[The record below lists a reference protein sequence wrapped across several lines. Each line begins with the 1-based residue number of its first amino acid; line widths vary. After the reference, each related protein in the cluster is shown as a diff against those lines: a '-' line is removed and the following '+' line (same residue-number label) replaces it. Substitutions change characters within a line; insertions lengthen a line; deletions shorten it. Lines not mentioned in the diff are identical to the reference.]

1 VDGDIRFRELENLDK
16 GDLYDLADGLLSCD
30 REAIDRCFEFILAE
44 TRGVWHGRARA
55 MMCRR
60 LKHCEIAPERR
71 QRLVDC
77 IMNRLVSGDF
87 SEAISGP
94 ASPRDTPRSRTNI
107 QACAQMPYQKHRRNI
122 SAGSRNG
129 SSSTR
134 NRREEST

>member
-1 VDGDIRFRELENLDK
+1 MNIDIRFRELENLDK

-30 REAIDRCFEFILAE
+30 SEAIDRCFEFILAE

-60 LKHCEIAPERR
+60 LKHCDMAPELR

-87 SEAISGP
+87 SEQFRDQLRLAMHLDPERTFKLAHRCLTSTSKEHIRRLAQWVVKHEEP
-94 ASPRDTPRSRTNI
+94 A
-107 QACAQMPYQKHRRNI
+107 
-122 SAGSRNG
+122 
-129 SSSTR
+129 
-134 NRREEST
+134 

>member
-30 REAIDRCFEFILAE
+30 REAIERCFEFILAE

-87 SEAISGP
+87 SEQFQDQLRLAIHLDP
-94 ASPRDTPRSRTNI
+94 ERTFKLAHRCLTSTSKEHI
-107 QACAQMPYQKHRRNI
+107 RRLAQWVVKH
-122 SAGSRNG
+122 
-129 SSSTR
+129 
-134 NRREEST
+134 EESA

>member
-1 VDGDIRFRELENLDK
+1 
-16 GDLYDLADGLLSCD
+16 LLSCD
-30 REAIDRCFEFILAE
+30 REAIERCFEFILAE

-87 SEAISGP
+87 SEQFQDQLRLAIHLDPERTFKLAHRCLIEGTYPP
-94 ASPRDTPRSRTNI
+94 ARAMGRQARGIGVRSPLSRRPTYVQQVGSMPIRSLT
-107 QACAQMPYQKHRRNI
+107 AF
-122 SAGSRNG
+122 
-129 SSSTR
+129 
-134 NRREEST
+134 

>member
-30 REAIDRCFEFILAE
+30 REAIERCFEFILAE

-77 IMNRLVSGDF
+77 IMNRLVSATF
-87 SEAISGP
+87 RSNFRTSF
-94 ASPRDTPRSRTNI
+94 ASRYTSIQNEHSSLRTD
-107 QACAQMPYQKHRRNI
+107 ALPEHRRNI